1 MFQLIQLIWTSII
14 KYKKNHMHILNLSK
28 TTYKSIHVRESKIN
42 KQIILKKKMNH
53 ILRFKIKLYKSLESV
68 GTEKKLL
75 EKKTVLMHVLH
86 ELSG

>member
-42 KQIILKKKMNH
+42 KQIILKKMNH

-75 EKKTVLMHVLH
+75 EKKTVLMDVLH